1 MKWMIA
7 SDLHGSA
14 VYCRRMIEA
23 FEREGAD
30 RLLLLGD
37 LLYHG
42 PRNDLPEGYA
52 PKEVMPLL
60 NGMKPK
66 LLCVRGN
73 CDAEVDQMVL
83 DFPILADYAVLP
95 VGQRLVYAT
104 HGHVHNLKNL
114 PPLAPGDILLHGH
127 THIPAW
133 TEFGEEN
140 LYLNPG
146 SLSIPKDGSAHSYMT
161 LEGETFCWK
170 TLEGETYHE
179 LSLGE
184 NAKGAAPERMLLL
197 FIKKSRKRRNALEL
211 TVQRSCRR

>member
-127 THIPAW
+127 THITAW

-170 TLEGETYHE
+170 TLGGETYHE
-179 LSLGE
+179 LSL
-184 NAKGAAPERMLLL
+184 
-197 FIKKSRKRRNALEL
+197 
-211 TVQRSCRR
+211 